1 MLSNTFILRYFYYF
15 NLHNIYQMAE
25 KEAKARI
32 KINKLLEEA
41 GWTFFDTEKGK
52 ATIKLESAI
61 KMDDL
66 GDDFERTKNGYIDFL
81 LVDENQNPILVLE
94 AKKESLNPLIGKEQA
109 RKYAI
114 SQKVKFIILSNGTL
128 HYLWNIET
136 GNPEKIQVFPT
147 LESIKQYY
155 QFNPD
160 SNKLVT
166 EVVNDDYVVLTQLP
180 NYQQIPEFQDEQK
193 KKDLIFN
200 LKLRFLRYYQVE
212 AIKAVQQWVS
222 EGKKRFLLEMATGTG
237 KTLTAAAL
245 IKLFYRTG
253 NARRILF
260 LVDRLELEE
269 QARKDFTNYLKNDLT
284 TVVYKEKKN
293 DWRKSE
299 IVVTTIQSLL
309 VNNKYK
315 TLFSPTDFDLIIS
328 DESHRL
334 LGGGNSRALFEYFLG
349 YKLGLTATPK
359 DYLKHLDTDNFEDPR
374 ELERRM
380 LLDTYSTFGCES
392 GVPTYRYT
400 LLDGAKDGYLR
411 QPIVVDARTDV
422 TTKLLSEQGY
432 GVMVTV
438 ASTEQEDILEEVNY
452 KQNHF
457 ERKFFS
463 EETNRV
469 FCKTFLENGLK
480 DPISGE
486 FGKSLVFAVS
496 QNHAAKLA
504 QILNEYAHQ
513 FYPGKYQSDFAVQVT
528 SNVQNSQQMTVDFSN
543 DKLLGF
549 SDFTNDDAILESYKT
564 SKARVCVTVGMMTTG
579 WDCPNILNLGLMRPI
594 FSPTEFIQIKGRG
607 TRIHKFELTFKNE
620 LGKQETV
627 FLDKQHFKL
636 FDFFATCEYFEE
648 KYQYDQ
654 VLKLPVKSDK
664 RNDIPILDDNTLKP
678 KRDGYE
684 TDEADRIVN
693 IKESVVDFSGMKVDR
708 MFFQQFEEKVKTD
721 VEIKQLME
729 AGDVE
734 IATSIAKEKYDNKP
748 DEFFDLEK
756 LRKSL
761 KIDRKI
767 SWREL
772 LELVYYGNVIKVKDD
787 LLDDEFQKFISTNDV
802 SHIEDIQA
810 LRYFFYAYITDPSV
824 KNIIDQKEYTEL
836 YHNPSFNV
844 EDFSRVDDN
853 MKNILPQYIKTYVS
867 TNKYL

>member
-1 MLSNTFILRYFYYF
+1 MTD
-15 NLHNIYQMAE
+15 

-41 GWTFFDTEKGK
+41 GWRFFDTDKGK
-52 ATIKLESAI
+52 ATIKLESSI

-66 GDDFERTKNGYIDFL
+66 GEDFEHSKNGFIDFL

-94 AKKESLNPLIGKEQA
+94 AKRESLNPLVGKEQA
-109 RKYAI
+109 RNYAK

-128 HYLWNIET
+128 HYLWNVES
-136 GNPEKIQVFPT
+136 GNPEQIQVFPT

-155 QFNPD
+155 DFNPEPQ
-160 SNKLVT
+160 KLID
-166 EVVNDDYVVLTQLP
+166 EIVNDDYVVLTQLP
-180 NYQQIPEFQDEQK
+180 NYKDIPEFKDETK
-193 KKDLIFN
+193 KNDLIFN

-212 AIKAVQQWVS
+212 AIKAVQQAVS

-237 KTLTAAAL
+237 KTLTSAAI

-284 TVVYKEKKN
+284 TLVYKENRN
-293 DWRKSE
+293 DWRKAE
-299 IVVTTIQSLL
+299 IVVTTIQSLM

-315 TLFSPTDFDLIIS
+315 KLFSPTDFDLIIS

-334 LGGGNSRALFEYFLG
+334 LGGGNNRALFEYFLG

-359 DYLKHLDTDNFEDPR
+359 DYLKNLDTENIEDPR

-380 LLDTYSTFGCES
+380 LLDTYTTFGCES
-392 GVPTYRYT
+392 GIPTYRYT
-400 LLDGAKDGYLR
+400 LVDGAKDGYLR

-432 GVMVTV
+432 SIMVTV
-438 ASTEQEDILEEVNY
+438 ATSEQEDVLEEVKY
-452 KQNHF
+452 KQRHF

-463 EETNRV
+463 DETNRV
-469 FCKTFLENGLK
+469 FCKTFIENGLK
-480 DPISGE
+480 DPITGE

-504 QILNEYAHQ
+504 QLLNEYAHQ
-513 FYPGKYQSDFAVQVT
+513 FFPNKYQSDFAVQVT
-528 SNVQNSQQMTVDFSN
+528 SNVQNAQQMTVDFSN

-549 SDFTNDDAILESYKT
+549 SNFAKSNEALESYKT

-607 TRIHKFELTFKNE
+607 TRTHKFEHKFKNE
-620 LGKQETV
+620 LGETETISI
-627 FLDKQHFKL
+627 DKTNFKL

-648 KYQYDQ
+648 KYEYDQ
-654 VLKLPVKSDK
+654 VLKLPANIDTGD
-664 RNDIPILDDNTLKP
+664 DIPISGDNTLKP
-678 KRDGYE
+678 KRSGYE
-684 TDEADRIVN
+684 FTDNDKISSFNEQQI
-693 IKESVVDFSGMKVDR
+693 DFQGMKVDR

-721 VEIKQLME
+721 DEIKQLM
-729 AGDVE
+729 ANGDVE
-734 IATSIAKEKYDNKP
+734 IATARAKEKYDNKP
-748 DEFFDLEK
+748 EEYFDLEK

-767 SWREL
+767 GWREL
-772 LELVYYGNVIKVKDD
+772 LELIYFGNQIKGKDD
-787 LLDDEFQKFISTNDV
+787 LLNDEFEKFISTNNV
-802 SHIEDIQA
+802 SDIADLQA

-824 KNIIDQKEYTEL
+824 REIIDQQDFTEL
-836 YHNPSFNV
+836 YHNPTFNV
-844 EDFSRVDDN
+844 DDFSRVDDR
-853 MKNILPQYIKTYVS
+853 MKSVLPYYIKTYVPLQ
-867 TNKYL
+867 KFV

>member
-1 MLSNTFILRYFYYF
+1 MS
-15 NLHNIYQMAE
+15 

-32 KINKLLEEA
+32 KINKLLEES
-41 GWTFFDTEKGK
+41 GWSFFDTDKSK
-52 ATIKLESAI
+52 ATIKLESSI

-66 GDDFERTKNGYIDFL
+66 GEDFEHSKNGFIDFL

-94 AKKESLNPLIGKEQA
+94 AKKESLHPLVGKEQA
-109 RKYAI
+109 RNYAT

-136 GNPEKIQVFPT
+136 GNPEQIQVFPT

-155 QFNPD
+155 QFNPEP
-160 SNKLVT
+160 SKLVS
-166 EVVNDDYVVLTQLP
+166 EEINNDYVVLTQLP
-180 NYQQIPEFQDEQK
+180 NYKQLPGFQDEPATELGKRQ

-200 LKLRFLRYYQVE
+200 FKLRFLRYYQVE
-212 AIKAVQQWVS
+212 AIKAVQKSVS

-260 LVDRLELEE
+260 LVDRLELED
-269 QARKDFTNYLKNDLT
+269 QAKKDFTNYLKNDIT

-293 DWRKSE
+293 DWRKAD
-299 IVVTTIQSLL
+299 IVVTTIQSLM

-315 TLFSPTDFDLIIS
+315 ALFSPTDFDLIIS

-359 DYLKHLDTDNFEDPR
+359 DYLKHLDSSLSFGEGQGEADPR

-380 LLDTYSTFGCES
+380 LLDTYKTFGCES
-392 GVPTYRYT
+392 GIPTYRYT
-400 LLDGAKDGYLR
+400 LQDGAKDDFLR

-432 GVMVTV
+432 GIMVTV

-463 EETNRV
+463 DETNRV
-469 FCKTFLENGLK
+469 FCKTFIENGLK
-480 DPISGE
+480 DPINGE

-504 QILNEYAHQ
+504 QLLNEYAHQ
-513 FYPGKYQSDFAVQVT
+513 FFPGKYQSDFAVQVT
-528 SNVQNSQQMTVDFSN
+528 SNVQKSQRMTVDFGN

-549 SDFTNDDAILESYKT
+549 SNFAKDKEIVEAYKT

-607 TRIHKFELTFKNE
+607 TRIHQFEHKFKND
-620 LGKQETV
+620 LGEEETISI
-627 FLDKQHFKL
+627 DKTAFKL

-648 KYQYDQ
+648 KYEYDQ
-654 VLKLPVKSDK
+654 VLKLPVNFNKEEDM
-664 RNDIPILDDNTLKP
+664 PVVDNNTIKP
-678 KRDGYE
+678 KRNGYQYE
-684 TDEADRIVN
+684 DNDFITFVN
-693 IKESVVDFSGMKVDR
+693 EQKVDFSGMKVDR
-708 MFFQQFEEKVKTD
+708 MFFQTFDETVKQD
-721 VEIKQLME
+721 VEIVQLIDDGNFESAE
-729 AGDVE
+729 A
-734 IATSIAKEKYDNKP
+734 ILKEKYENKP
-748 DEFFDLEK
+748 SEFYTLEK

-772 LELVYYGNVIKVKDD
+772 LELMFYGNQIKGKDD
-787 LLDDEFQKFISTNDV
+787 LLSDEFEKFISTNNV
-802 SHIEDIQA
+802 SNINDLQG

-824 KNIIDQKEYTEL
+824 REIIDQQDFTEL

-844 EDFSRVDDN
+844 EDFNRVDDE
-853 MKNILPQYIKTYVS
+853 MKTILPYYIKTYVPMQ
-867 TNKYL
+867 KFV

>member
-1 MLSNTFILRYFYYF
+1 
-15 NLHNIYQMAE
+15 MAE

-41 GWTFFDTEKGK
+41 GWRFFDTDKGK
-52 ATIKLESAI
+52 ATIKLESSI

-66 GDDFERTKNGYIDFL
+66 GEDFEHSKNGYIDFL
-81 LVDENQNPILVLE
+81 LVDENQNPVLVLE
-94 AKKESLNPLIGKEQA
+94 AKKESLNPLVGKEQA
-109 RKYAI
+109 RNYAK
-114 SQKVKFIILSNGTL
+114 SQKVKFVILSNGTL

-136 GNPEKIQVFPT
+136 GNPEQIQVFPT

-155 QFNPD
+155 EFNPD
-160 SNKLVT
+160 PNKLVCE
-166 EVVNDDYVVLTQLP
+166 EVNADYVVLTQLP
-180 NYQQIPEFQDEQK
+180 NYKQIPEFQDEQK

-212 AIKAVQQWVS
+212 AVQAVQKAVS

-237 KTLTAAAL
+237 KTLTSAAI

-253 NARRILF
+253 NARRVLF

-284 TVVYKEKKN
+284 TVVYKEKRN
-293 DWRKSE
+293 DWRKAE
-299 IVVTTIQSLL
+299 IVVTTIQSLM

-315 TLFSPTDFDLIIS
+315 KLFSPTDFDLVIS

-359 DYLKHLDTDNFEDPR
+359 DYLKHLDTENIEDPR

-380 LLDTYSTFGCES
+380 LLDTYTTFGCES
-392 GVPTYRYT
+392 GIPTYRYT
-400 LLDGAKDGYLR
+400 LVDGAKDGYLR

-438 ASTEQEDILEEVNY
+438 ATSEQEDILEEVKY

-463 EETNRV
+463 DETNRV
-469 FCKTFLENGLK
+469 FCKTFIENGLK
-480 DPISGE
+480 DPITGE

-504 QILNEYAHQ
+504 QLLNEYAHQ
-513 FYPGKYQSDFAVQVT
+513 YFPGKYQSDFAVQVT
-528 SNVQNSQQMTVDFSN
+528 SNVQNSQQMTVDYSN

-549 SDFTNDDAILESYKT
+549 SNFAKGNEILESYKT

-579 WDCPNILNLGLMRPI
+579 WDCPNILNLALMRPI

-607 TRIHKFELTFKNE
+607 TRVHTFEHKFKNE
-620 LGKQETV
+620 LGEEETISI
-627 FLDKQHFKL
+627 DKTTFKL

-654 VLKLPVKSDK
+654 VLKLPKNFEQGD
-664 RNDIPILDDNTLKP
+664 DIPTVDDNTLKP

-684 TDEADRIVN
+684 Y
-693 IKESVVDFSGMKVDR
+693 KENDKIATWNEQQVDFTGMKVDR

-721 VEIKQLME
+721 EEIKQLME

-734 IATSIAKEKYDNKP
+734 IATARAKEKYDNKP
-748 DEFFDLEK
+748 EEYFDLEK
-756 LRKSL
+756 LRRSL

-767 SWREL
+767 GWREL
-772 LELVYYGNVIKVKDD
+772 LELIYFGNQIKGKDD
-787 LLDDEFQKFISTNDV
+787 LLSDEFEKFLSTNNV
-802 SHIEDIQA
+802 SDINDLQG
-810 LRYFFYAYITDPSV
+810 LRYFFYAYITDPTV
-824 KNIIDQKEYTEL
+824 REIIDQQEFTEL
-836 YHNPSFNV
+836 YHNPTFNV
-844 EDFSRVDDN
+844 DDFNRVPDE
-853 MKNILPQYIKTYVS
+853 MKSKLPYYVKTYVPL
-867 TNKYL
+867 NKFLSA

>member
-1 MLSNTFILRYFYYF
+1 
-15 NLHNIYQMAE
+15 MAE

-41 GWTFFDTEKGK
+41 GWRFFDTDKGK
-52 ATIKLESAI
+52 ATVKLESSI

-66 GDDFERTKNGYIDFL
+66 GEDFEHSKNGFIDFL
-81 LVDENQNPILVLE
+81 LVDENQNPVLVLE
-94 AKKESLNPLIGKEQA
+94 AKKESLNPLVGKEQA
-109 RKYAI
+109 RNYAK
-114 SQKVKFIILSNGTL
+114 SQKVKFVILSNGTL

-136 GNPEKIQVFPT
+136 GNPEQIQVFPT

-155 QFNPD
+155 EFNPD
-160 SNKLVT
+160 PNKLVSE
-166 EVVNDDYVVLTQLP
+166 EVNADYVVLTQLP
-180 NYQQIPEFQDEQK
+180 NYKQIPELQDEQK

-212 AIKAVQQWVS
+212 AVQAVQKAVS

-237 KTLTAAAL
+237 KTLTSAAI

-284 TVVYKEKKN
+284 TVVYKEKRN
-293 DWRKSE
+293 DWRKAE
-299 IVVTTIQSLL
+299 IVVTTIQSLM

-315 TLFSPTDFDLIIS
+315 KLFSPTDFDLIIS

-359 DYLKHLDTDNFEDPR
+359 DYLKHLDTENIEDPR

-380 LLDTYSTFGCES
+380 LLDTYTTFGCES
-392 GVPTYRYT
+392 GIPTYRYT
-400 LLDGAKDGYLR
+400 LVDGAKDGYLR

-438 ASTEQEDILEEVNY
+438 ATSEQEDVLEEVKY

-463 EETNRV
+463 DETNRV
-469 FCKTFLENGLK
+469 FCKTFIENGLK
-480 DPISGE
+480 DPITGE

-504 QILNEYAHQ
+504 QLLNEYAHQ
-513 FYPGKYQSDFAVQVT
+513 YFPGKYQSDFAVQVT
-528 SNVQNSQQMTVDFSN
+528 SNVQNSQQMTVDYSN

-549 SDFTNDDAILESYKT
+549 SNFAKGNEILESYKT

-579 WDCPNILNLGLMRPI
+579 WDCPNILNLALMRPI

-607 TRIHKFELTFKNE
+607 TRVHTFEHKFKNE
-620 LGKQETV
+620 LGEEETISI
-627 FLDKQHFKL
+627 DKTTFKL

-654 VLKLPVKSDK
+654 VLKLPKNFEKGD
-664 RNDIPILDDNTLKP
+664 DIPTVDDNTLKP

-684 TDEADRIVN
+684 Y
-693 IKESVVDFSGMKVDR
+693 KENDKIATWNEQQVDFKGMKVDR

-721 VEIKQLME
+721 EEIKQLME

-734 IATSIAKEKYDNKP
+734 IATARAKEKYDNKP
-748 DEFFDLEK
+748 EEYFDLEK
-756 LRKSL
+756 LRRSL

-767 SWREL
+767 GWREL
-772 LELVYYGNVIKVKDD
+772 LELIYFGNQIKGKDD
-787 LLDDEFQKFISTNDV
+787 LLSDEFEKFLSTNNV
-802 SHIEDIQA
+802 ADINDLQG

-824 KNIIDQKEYTEL
+824 REIIDQQEFTEL
-836 YHNPSFNV
+836 YHNPTFNV
-844 EDFSRVDDN
+844 DDFNRVPDEMKSR
-853 MKNILPQYIKTYVS
+853 LPYYVKTYVPLYKFL
-867 TNKYL
+867 TN

>member
-1 MLSNTFILRYFYYF
+1 
-15 NLHNIYQMAE
+15 MAE

-41 GWTFFDTEKGK
+41 GWRFFDTEKGK
-52 ATIKLESAI
+52 ATIKLESSI

-66 GDDFERTKNGYIDFL
+66 GEDFEHSKNGFIDFL
-81 LVDENQNPILVLE
+81 LVDENQNPVLVLE
-94 AKKESLNPLIGKEQA
+94 AKKENLNPLVGKEQA
-109 RKYAI
+109 RNYAK

-128 HYLWNIET
+128 HYLWNIEI
-136 GNPEKIQVFPT
+136 GNPEQIQVFPT

-155 QFNPD
+155 DFNPD
-160 SNKLVT
+160 PNKLVSE
-166 EVVNDDYVVLTQLP
+166 EVNADYVVLTQLP
-180 NYQQIPEFQDEQK
+180 NYKQIPEFQDEQK

-212 AIKAVQQWVS
+212 AVEAVQKAVS

-237 KTLTAAAL
+237 KTLTSAAI

-253 NARRILF
+253 NARRVLF

-284 TVVYKEKKN
+284 TVVYKEKRN
-293 DWRKSE
+293 DWRKAE
-299 IVVTTIQSLL
+299 IVVTTIQSIM

-315 TLFSPTDFDLIIS
+315 KLFSPTDFDLIIS

-359 DYLKHLDTDNFEDPR
+359 DYLKHLDTENIEDPR

-380 LLDTYSTFGCES
+380 LLDTYTTFGCEI
-392 GVPTYRYT
+392 GTPTYRYT
-400 LLDGAKDGYLR
+400 LVDGAKDGYLR

-438 ASTEQEDILEEVNY
+438 ATSEQEDVLEELKY

-463 EETNRV
+463 DETNRV
-469 FCKTFLENGLK
+469 FCKTFIENGLK
-480 DPISGE
+480 DPITGE

-496 QNHAAKLA
+496 QNHASKLA
-504 QILNEYAHQ
+504 QLLNEYAHQ
-513 FYPGKYQSDFAVQVT
+513 YFPGKYQSDFAVQVT
-528 SNVQNSQQMTVDFSN
+528 SNVQNSQQMTVEYSN

-549 SDFTNDDAILESYKT
+549 SNFAKSNEMLESYKS

-579 WDCPNILNLGLMRPI
+579 WDCPNILNLALMRPI

-607 TRIHKFELTFKNE
+607 TRVHTFEHKFKNE
-620 LGKQETV
+620 LGEDETISI
-627 FLDKQHFKL
+627 DKTTFKL

-654 VLKLPVKSDK
+654 VLKLPKHFEKGD
-664 RNDIPILDDNTLKP
+664 DIPTVDNNTLKP

-684 TDEADRIVN
+684 YNEDDRILSWN
-693 IKESVVDFSGMKVDR
+693 EQQVDITGMKVDR
-708 MFFQQFEEKVKTD
+708 MFFQKFEDKVKTD
-721 VEIKQLME
+721 EEIKQLME

-734 IATSIAKEKYDNKP
+734 IATARAKEKYDNKP
-748 DEFFDLEK
+748 EEYFDLEK
-756 LRKSL
+756 LRRSL
-761 KIDRKI
+761 KIDRI
-767 SWREL
+767 IGWREL
-772 LELVYYGNVIKVKDD
+772 LELIYFGNEIKGKDD
-787 LLDDEFQKFISTNDV
+787 LLSDEFEKFLSTNNVAEINDL
-802 SHIEDIQA
+802 QG
-810 LRYFFYAYITDPSV
+810 LRYFFYAYITDPRV
-824 KNIIDQKEYTEL
+824 REIIDQQDFTEL
-836 YHNPSFNV
+836 YHNPTFNV
-844 EDFSRVDDN
+844 DDFNRVPDE
-853 MKNILPQYIKTYVS
+853 MRRQLPYYVKTYVQS
-867 TNKYL
+867 NKFLSA

>member
-1 MLSNTFILRYFYYF
+1 
-15 NLHNIYQMAE
+15 MAE

-32 KINKLLEEA
+32 KINKLLEDA
-41 GWTFFDTEKGK
+41 GWRFFDDKNGK

-61 KMDDL
+61 TMDDL
-66 GDDFERTKNGYIDFL
+66 GDDFEKVKNGFIDFL
-81 LVDENQNPILVLE
+81 LTDENQNPILVLE
-94 AKKESLNPLIGKEQA
+94 AKKESLNPLVGKEQA
-109 RKYAI
+109 RNYAK

-128 HYLWNIET
+128 HYLWNVES
-136 GNPEKIQVFPT
+136 GNPEQIQVFPT

-155 QFNPD
+155 DFNPEPQ
-160 SNKLVT
+160 KLID

-180 NYQQIPEFQDEQK
+180 NYKDNPDFKNENK
-193 KKDLIFN
+193 KQDLIFN
-200 LKLRFLRYYQVE
+200 YKLRFLRYYQVE
-212 AIKAVQQWVS
+212 AIKAVQKAVS

-237 KTLTAAAL
+237 KTLTAAAI
-245 IKLFYRTG
+245 IKLFYRTK

-293 DWRKSE
+293 DWRKAE
-299 IVVTTIQSLL
+299 IVVTTIQSLM

-359 DYLKHLDTDNFEDPR
+359 DYLKNLDTDNIDDPR

-380 LLDTYSTFGCES
+380 LLDTYTTFGCES
-392 GVPTYRYT
+392 GTPTYRYT
-400 LLDGAKDGYLR
+400 LVDGAKDGYLR

-438 ASTEQEDILEEVNY
+438 ASTEQEDVLEEVKY

-469 FCKTFLENGLK
+469 LCKTFIENGLK
-480 DPISGE
+480 DPITGE
-486 FGKSLVFAVS
+486 FGKGLVFAVS

-504 QILNEYAHQ
+504 QLLNELAHHY
-513 FYPGKYQSDFAVQVT
+513 FPNKYQSNFAVQVT
-528 SNVQNSQQMTVDFSN
+528 SNVQNAQQMTVDFSN

-549 SDFTNDDAILESYKT
+549 SNFAKGNEQLESYKT

-607 TRIHKFELTFKNE
+607 TRTHKFEHKFKNE
-620 LGKQETV
+620 LGEQETISI
-627 FLDKQHFKL
+627 DKANFKL

-648 KYQYDQ
+648 KYEYDQ
-654 VLKLPVKSDK
+654 VLKLPANIDTG
-664 RNDIPILDDNTLKP
+664 DDLPIADDNAIKP
-678 KRDGYE
+678 KRTGYE
-684 TDEADRIVN
+684 YTDNDKIASWNEQQV
-693 IKESVVDFSGMKVDR
+693 EYTGMKVDR

-721 VEIKQLME
+721 EEIKQLM
-729 AGDVE
+729 ANGDVE
-734 IATSIAKEKYDNKP
+734 IATARAKEKYDNKP
-748 DEFFDLEK
+748 EEYFDLEK

-767 SWREL
+767 GWREL
-772 LELVYYGNVIKVKDD
+772 LELIYFGNQIKGKDD
-787 LLDDEFQKFISTNDV
+787 LLNDEFEKFLSTNNV
-802 SHIEDIQA
+802 SEIADLQA
-810 LRYFFYAYITDPSV
+810 LRYFFMAYITDPSV
-824 KNIIDQKEYTEL
+824 RAIIDQQDFTEL
-836 YHNPSFNV
+836 YHNPTFNV
-844 EDFSRVDDN
+844 DDFNRVPDE
-853 MKNILPQYIKTYVS
+853 MKSKLPYYVKTYVPL
-867 TNKYL
+867 NNFAV

>member
-1 MLSNTFILRYFYYF
+1 
-15 NLHNIYQMAE
+15 MAE

-32 KINKLLEEA
+32 KINKLLEES
-41 GWTFFDTEKGK
+41 GWSFFESDKGK
-52 ATIKLESAI
+52 ATIKLESSI

-66 GDDFERTKNGYIDFL
+66 GEDFENAKSGFIDFL

-94 AKKESLNPLIGKEQA
+94 AKKESLNPLVGKEQA
-109 RKYAI
+109 RNYAK

-136 GNPEKIQVFPT
+136 GNPEQIQVFPT

-160 SNKLVT
+160 PSKLVS
-166 EVVNDDYVVLTQLP
+166 EQVNDDYVVLTQLP
-180 NYQQIPEFQDEQK
+180 NYKHIPEFQHEQK
-193 KKDLIFN
+193 KKYLIFN

-269 QARKDFTNYLKNDLT
+269 QARKDFTNYLKNDIT

-293 DWRKSE
+293 DWRKAD
-299 IVVTTIQSLL
+299 IVVTTIQSLM

-359 DYLKHLDTDNFEDPR
+359 DYLKHLDTDNIDDPR
-374 ELERRM
+374 EIGKKNVVRYLCTPSVVRVA
-380 LLDTYSTFGCES
+380 F
-392 GVPTYRYT
+392 PTYRYT
-400 LLDGAKDGYLR
+400 LVDGAKDGFLR

-432 GVMVTV
+432 GIMVTV
-438 ASTEQEDILEEVNY
+438 ASSEQEDILEEVNY

-469 FCKTFLENGLK
+469 FCKTFIENGLK
-480 DPISGE
+480 DPINGE

-504 QILNEYAHQ
+504 QLLNEYAHQ
-513 FYPGKYQSDFAVQVT
+513 IFPGKYQSDFAVQVT

-549 SDFTNDDAILESYKT
+549 SHFAKDNEILESYKT

-607 TRIHKFELTFKNE
+607 TRIHKFEHKFKND
-620 LGKQETV
+620 LGEEENISI
-627 FLDKQHFKL
+627 DK
-636 FDFFATCEYFEE
+636 
-648 KYQYDQ
+648 
-654 VLKLPVKSDK
+654 
-664 RNDIPILDDNTLKP
+664 
-678 KRDGYE
+678 
-684 TDEADRIVN
+684 
-693 IKESVVDFSGMKVDR
+693 
-708 MFFQQFEEKVKTD
+708 
-721 VEIKQLME
+721 
-729 AGDVE
+729 AG
-734 IATSIAKEKYDNKP
+734 
-748 DEFFDLEK
+748 L
-756 LRKSL
+756 
-761 KIDRKI
+761 
-767 SWREL
+767 
-772 LELVYYGNVIKVKDD
+772 
-787 LLDDEFQKFISTNDV
+787 
-802 SHIEDIQA
+802 
-810 LRYFFYAYITDPSV
+810 
-824 KNIIDQKEYTEL
+824 
-836 YHNPSFNV
+836 
-844 EDFSRVDDN
+844 
-853 MKNILPQYIKTYVS
+853 
-867 TNKYL
+867 

>member
-1 MLSNTFILRYFYYF
+1 MGS
-15 NLHNIYQMAE
+15 

-41 GWTFFDTEKGK
+41 GWRFFDTDQGK
-52 ATIKLESAI
+52 ATIQLESSI

-66 GDDFERTKNGYIDFL
+66 GEDFEHSKNGFIDFL

-94 AKKESLNPLIGKEQA
+94 AKKESLHPLVGKEQA
-109 RKYAI
+109 RNYAK
-114 SQKVKFIILSNGTL
+114 SQKVKFIILSNGTV

-136 GNPEKIQVFPT
+136 GNPEQIQVFPT

-155 QFNPD
+155 AFNPEP
-160 SNKLVT
+160 NKLLS
-166 EVVNDDYVVLTQLP
+166 EEINDDYVVLTQLP
-180 NYQQIPEFQDEQK
+180 NYKEIPEYKDEKK

-200 LKLRFLRYYQVE
+200 LKLRFLRYYQVA
-212 AIKAVQQWVS
+212 AIKAVQQSVA

-245 IKLFYRTG
+245 IKLFYKTG
-253 NARRILF
+253 NARRVLF

-269 QARKDFTNYLKNDLT
+269 QARKDFTNYLKNDIT

-293 DWRKSE
+293 DWRKAE

-315 TLFSPTDFDLIIS
+315 KLFSPTDFDLIIS

-359 DYLKHLDTDNFEDPR
+359 DYLKHLDTDNIEDPR

-380 LLDTYSTFGCES
+380 LLDTYTTFGCES
-392 GVPTYRYT
+392 GQPTYRYS
-400 LLDGAKDGYLR
+400 LADGAKDGYLV

-422 TTKLLSEQGY
+422 TTKLLSDEGY
-432 GVMVTV
+432 GIMVTV
-438 ASTEQEDILEEVNY
+438 ASTEQEDILEEVKY

-463 EETNRV
+463 DETNRV
-469 FCKTFLENGLK
+469 LCKTFIDNGLK
-480 DPISGE
+480 DPITGE

-504 QILNEYAHQ
+504 QLLNEYAHTV
-513 FYPGKYQSDFAVQVT
+513 YPGKYQSDFAVQVT
-528 SNVQNSQQMTVDFSN
+528 SNVMNSQHMTVDFSN

-549 SDFTNDDAILESYKT
+549 SNFAKDNDVLESYKT

-607 TRIHKFELTFKNE
+607 TRIHKFEYKFKND
-620 LGKQETV
+620 LGEEETISV
-627 FLDKQHFKL
+627 DKRGFKL

-654 VLKLPVKSDK
+654 VLKLPLNFDK
-664 RNDIPILDDNTLKP
+664 GDEMPSVDDNTLKP
-678 KRDGYE
+678 KRTGFEYSDDDKILTFNE
-684 TDEADRIVN
+684 
-693 IKESVVDFSGMKVDR
+693 KQVDSYGMKVDR
-708 MFFQQFEEKVKTD
+708 MFFQQFEEKAKTD
-721 VEIKQLME
+721 DEIKLLME

-734 IATSIAKEKYDNKP
+734 VAAARAKEKYDKKP
-748 DEFFDLEK
+748 EEYFDLDK

-761 KIDRKI
+761 KIDRPI

-772 LELVYYGNVIKVKDD
+772 LELVYFNNQIKGKDD
-787 LLDDEFQKFISTNDV
+787 LLSDEFDKFISTNNITNVKDL
-802 SHIEDIQA
+802 QA
-810 LRYFFYAYITDPSV
+810 LRYFFYAYVTDSTV
-824 KNIIDQKEYTEL
+824 REIIDQQDFTEL
-836 YHNPSFNV
+836 YHNPTFNV
-844 EDFSRVDDN
+844 EDFNRVDDE
-853 MKNILPQYIKTYVS
+853 MKSKLPYYIKTYVPL
-867 TNKYL
+867 NKFLSA

>member
-1 MLSNTFILRYFYYF
+1 
-15 NLHNIYQMAE
+15 MAD

-32 KINKLLEEA
+32 KINNLLEES
-41 GWTFFDTEKGK
+41 GWSFFDNDKGK
-52 ATIKLESAI
+52 ATIKLESSI
-61 KMDDL
+61 KMEDL
-66 GDDFERTKNGYIDFL
+66 GEDFENAKSGFIDFL
-81 LVDENQNPILVLE
+81 LVDENQNPIVVLE
-94 AKKESLNPLIGKEQA
+94 AKKESLNPLVGKEQA
-109 RKYAI
+109 RNYAK
-114 SQKVKFIILSNGTL
+114 SQKVKFIILSNGSI

-136 GNPEKIQVFPT
+136 GNPEQIQAFPT

-160 SNKLVT
+160 PSKLVS
-166 EVVNDDYVVLTQLP
+166 EQVNDDYVVLTQLP
-180 NYQQIPEFQDEQK
+180 NYKQIPEFQDEQK
-193 KKDLIFN
+193 KKDLIKN
-200 LKLRFLRYYQVE
+200 LNLRFLRYYQVE
-212 AIKAVQQWVS
+212 AIKAVQQSVS

-269 QARKDFTNYLKNDLT
+269 QARKDFTNYLKNDIT

-293 DWRKSE
+293 DWRKAE
-299 IVVTTIQSLL
+299 IVVTTIQSLM

-359 DYLKHLDTDNFEDPR
+359 DYLKSLDTNNIDDPR

-380 LLDTYSTFGCES
+380 LLDTYTTFGCES
-392 GVPTYRYT
+392 GIPTYRYT
-400 LLDGAKDGYLR
+400 LADGAKDGYLR

-432 GVMVTV
+432 GIMVTV
-438 ASTEQEDILEEVNY
+438 ASSEQEDILEEVNY

-469 FCKTFLENGLK
+469 FCKTFIENGLK
-480 DPISGE
+480 DPITGE

-504 QILNEYAHQ
+504 QLLNEYAHQ
-513 FYPGKYQSDFAVQVT
+513 IFPGKYQSDFAVQVT
-528 SNVQNSQQMTVDFSN
+528 SNVKNAQQMTIDFGEKDS
-543 DKLLGF
+543 LLGRSQF
-549 SDFTNDDAILESYKT
+549 AKDNDPLTSLKASILESYKT

-607 TRIHKFELTFKNE
+607 TRIHKFEHKFKND
-620 LGKQETV
+620 LGEEEIISI
-627 FLDKQHFKL
+627 DKAVFKL

-654 VLKLPVKSDK
+654 VLKLPVNFDK
-664 RNDIPILDDNTLKP
+664 GNDIPPMDDNTIKP
-678 KRDGYE
+678 KREGYE
-684 TDEADRIVN
+684 YKEDDRIN
-693 IKESVVDFSGMKVDR
+693 SWNEQQVDLTGMKVDR
-708 MFFQQFEEKVKTD
+708 MFFQAFEDKVKTD
-721 VEIKQLME
+721 DEIKQLME

-734 IATSIAKEKYDNKP
+734 VATARAKEKYDNKP
-748 DEFFDLEK
+748 EEYFDLEK

-767 SWREL
+767 GWREL
-772 LELVYYGNVIKVKDD
+772 LEFIYFGNYIKSKDD
-787 LLDDEFQKFISTNDV
+787 LLNDEFEKFISTNHV
-802 SHIEDIQA
+802 SNIDDLQS
-810 LRYFFYAYITDPSV
+810 LRYFFYAYITDPNV
-824 KNIIDQKEYTEL
+824 RCIIDQQDFTEL
-836 YHNPSFNV
+836 YHNPTFNV
-844 EDFSRVDDN
+844 EDFNRVDDE
-853 MKNILPQYIKTYVS
+853 MKSKLPFYVKTYVPMQ
-867 TNKYL
+867 KFI

>member
-1 MLSNTFILRYFYYF
+1 MS
-15 NLHNIYQMAE
+15 E

-32 KINKLLEEA
+32 KINKLLEES
-41 GWTFFDTEKGK
+41 GWSFFDTDKGK
-52 ATIKLESAI
+52 ATIKLESSI

-66 GDDFERTKNGYIDFL
+66 GEDFENAKSGFIDFL

-94 AKKESLNPLIGKEQA
+94 AKKERLNPLVGKEQA
-109 RKYAI
+109 RSYAK
-114 SQKVKFIILSNGTL
+114 SQKVKFIILSNGSL

-136 GNPEKIQVFPT
+136 GNPEQIQVFPT

-155 QFNPD
+155 QFNPEP
-160 SNKLVT
+160 SKLVS
-166 EVVNDDYVVLTQLP
+166 EVINDDYVVLTQLP
-180 NYQQIPEFQDEQK
+180 NYKQIPEFQDEQK
-193 KKDLIFN
+193 KKELIFN

-212 AIKAVQQWVS
+212 AIKAVQQSVS

-269 QARKDFTNYLKNDLT
+269 QARKDFTNYLKNDIT

-293 DWRKSE
+293 DWRKAD
-299 IVVTTIQSLL
+299 IVVTTIQSLM

-359 DYLKHLDTDNFEDPR
+359 DYLKHLDTENIDDPR

-380 LLDTYSTFGCES
+380 LLDTYTTFGCES
-392 GVPTYRYT
+392 GIPTYRYT
-400 LLDGAKDGYLR
+400 LVDGAKDGYLR

-432 GVMVTV
+432 GIMVTV
-438 ASTEQEDILEEVNY
+438 ASSEQEDIIEEVNY

-469 FCKTFLENGLK
+469 FCKTFIENGLK
-480 DPISGE
+480 DPINGE

-504 QILNEYAHQ
+504 QLLNEYAHQ
-513 FYPGKYQSDFAVQVT
+513 IFPGKYQSDFAVQVT

-549 SDFTNDDAILESYKT
+549 SHFAKDNEVLESYKT

-579 WDCPNILNLGLMRPI
+579 WDCPNVLNLGLMRPI

-607 TRIHKFELTFKNE
+607 TRIHKFEHKFKND
-620 LGKQETV
+620 LGEEETISI
-627 FLDKQHFKL
+627 DKVAFKL
-636 FDFFATCEYFEE
+636 FDFFATCEYFED

-654 VLKLPVKSDK
+654 VLKLPVNLNKGDDK
-664 RNDIPILDDNTLKP
+664 PNRGDIIIKP

-684 TDEADRIVN
+684 YNEEDRIHSLQ
-693 IKESVVDFSGMKVDR
+693 EQQVDFAGMKVDR

-721 VEIKQLME
+721 DEIKQLME

-734 IATSIAKEKYDNKP
+734 VATARAKEKYDNKP
-748 DEFFDLEK
+748 EEYFDLEK

-767 SWREL
+767 GWREL
-772 LELVYYGNVIKVKDD
+772 LELIYFGSQIKGKDD
-787 LLDDEFQKFISTNDV
+787 LLSDEFEKFISTNNV
-802 SHIEDIQA
+802 SNINDLQG

-824 KNIIDQKEYTEL
+824 RHIIDQQDFTEL

-844 EDFSRVDDN
+844 EDFNRVDDE
-853 MKNILPQYIKTYVS
+853 MKSKLPYYIKTYVPL
-867 TNKYL
+867 NKFLSA

>member
-1 MLSNTFILRYFYYF
+1 MS
-15 NLHNIYQMAE
+15 Q
-25 KEAKARI
+25 KEAQARI
-32 KINKLLEEA
+32 KINKLLEDA
-41 GWTFFDTEKGK
+41 GWRFFDNEKGK
-52 ATIKLESAI
+52 ATIKLESSI
-61 KMDDL
+61 TMEEL
-66 GDDFERTKNGYIDFL
+66 GEDFQHSKSGFIDFL

-94 AKKESLNPLIGKEQA
+94 AKKESLNPLVGKEQA
-109 RKYAI
+109 RNYAT

-136 GNPEKIQVFPT
+136 GNPEPIHAFPS
-147 LESIKQYY
+147 LESIKHYY
-155 QFNPD
+155 QFNPEP
-160 SNKLVT
+160 SKLVA
-166 EVVNDDYVVLTQLP
+166 EEVNDDYVVLTQLP
-180 NYQQIPEFQDEQK
+180 NYKHIPEFNDEGK
-193 KKDLIFN
+193 KKELVFN

-212 AIKAVQQWVS
+212 AIKAVQKAVG
-222 EGKKRFLLEMATGTG
+222 ENKKRFLLEMATGTG
-237 KTLTAAAL
+237 KTLTAAAI
-245 IKLFYRTG
+245 IKLFYKTG

-293 DWRKSE
+293 DWRKAE
-299 IVVTTIQSLL
+299 IVVTTIQSLM

-359 DYLKHLDTDNFEDPR
+359 DYLKHLNTDDIEDPR

-380 LLDTYSTFGCES
+380 LLDTYTTFGCES
-392 GVPTYRYT
+392 GQPTYRYS
-400 LLDGAKDGYLR
+400 LADGAKDGYLV
-411 QPIVVDARTDV
+411 QPTVIDARTDV

-432 GVMVTV
+432 GIMVTV
-438 ASTEQEDILEEVNY
+438 ASTEHEDILEEVNY
-452 KQNHF
+452 KQQHF

-463 EETNRV
+463 EETNRI

-486 FGKSLVFAVS
+486 YGKGLVFAVS
-496 QNHAAKLA
+496 QNHAAKLT
-504 QILNEYAHQ
+504 QLLNELAHQ
-513 FYPGKYQSDFAVQVT
+513 LFPNKYNSDFAIQVT
-528 SNVQNSQQMTVDFSN
+528 SNVSHSQQMTVDFSN
-543 DKLLGF
+543 DKLNGN
-549 SDFTNDDAILESYKT
+549 SKWLEDYKT

-607 TRIHKFELTFKNE
+607 TRIHKFEYKHTNELNEVETISVDKKTFKI
-620 LGKQETV
+620 
-627 FLDKQHFKL
+627 

-654 VLKLPVKSDK
+654 VLKLPINIDK
-664 RNDIPILDDNTLKP
+664 GDEVHLFDDTLKP
-678 KRDGYE
+678 KRSGYE
-684 TDEADRIVN
+684 YPEKDFITSVREQ
-693 IKESVVDFSGMKVDR
+693 VVDFQGMKVDK

-721 VEIKQLME
+721 ETIKQLME

-734 IATSIAKEKYDNKP
+734 IATAIAKEKYDNKP
-748 DEFFDLEK
+748 DEYFDLEK

-772 LELVYYGNVIKVKDD
+772 LELVYYGNQIKGKDD
-787 LLDDEFQKFISTNDV
+787 LLGDEFEKFISTVKMDDV
-802 SHIEDIQA
+802 KDIQA
-810 LRYFFYAYITDPSV
+810 LRYFFYAYITDPTV
-824 KNIIDQKEYTEL
+824 RAIIDQQDFTEL
-836 YHNPSFNV
+836 YHNPTFNV
-844 EDFSRVDDN
+844 EDFNRVDDD
-853 MKNILPQYIKTYVS
+853 MKNQLPYYIKTYVPL
-867 TNKYL
+867 NKFIS

>member
-1 MLSNTFILRYFYYF
+1 
-15 NLHNIYQMAE
+15 MAE

-41 GWTFFDTEKGK
+41 GWRFFDTDKGK
-52 ATIKLESAI
+52 ATIKLESSI

-66 GDDFERTKNGYIDFL
+66 GEDFENSKNGFIDFL
-81 LVDENQNPILVLE
+81 LVDENQNPVLVLE
-94 AKKESLNPLIGKEQA
+94 AKKESLNPLVGKEQA
-109 RKYAI
+109 RNYAK
-114 SQKVKFIILSNGTL
+114 SQKVKFVILSNGTL

-136 GNPEKIQVFPT
+136 GNPEQIQVFPT

-155 QFNPD
+155 EFNPD
-160 SNKLVT
+160 PNKLVSE
-166 EVVNDDYVVLTQLP
+166 EVNADYVVLTQLP
-180 NYQQIPEFQDEQK
+180 NYKQIPEFQDEQK

-212 AIKAVQQWVS
+212 AIKAVQNVVS

-237 KTLTAAAL
+237 KTLTSAAI

-253 NARRILF
+253 NARRVLF

-284 TVVYKEKKN
+284 TVVYKEKRN
-293 DWRKSE
+293 DWRKAE
-299 IVVTTIQSLL
+299 IVVTTIQSLM

-315 TLFSPTDFDLIIS
+315 KLFSPTDFDLIIS

-359 DYLKHLDTDNFEDPR
+359 DYLKHLDTENIEDPR

-380 LLDTYSTFGCES
+380 LLDTYTTFGCES
-392 GVPTYRYT
+392 GIPTYRYT
-400 LLDGAKDGYLR
+400 LVDGAKDGYLR

-422 TTKLLSEQGY
+422 TIKLLSEQGY

-438 ASTEQEDILEEVNY
+438 ATSEQEDVLEEVKY

-463 EETNRV
+463 DETNRV
-469 FCKTFLENGLK
+469 FCKTFIENGLK
-480 DPISGE
+480 DPITGE

-504 QILNEYAHQ
+504 QLLNEYAHQ
-513 FYPGKYQSDFAVQVT
+513 YFPGKYQSDFAVQVT
-528 SNVQNSQQMTVDFSN
+528 SNVQNSQRMTVDYSN

-549 SDFTNDDAILESYKT
+549 SNFAKGNEILESYKT

-579 WDCPNILNLGLMRPI
+579 WDCPNILNLALMRPI

-607 TRIHKFELTFKNE
+607 TRVHTFEHKFKNE
-620 LGKQETV
+620 LGEEETISI
-627 FLDKQHFKL
+627 DKTTFKL

-654 VLKLPVKSDK
+654 VLKLPKNFEQGD
-664 RNDIPILDDNTLKP
+664 DFPAFDDNTLKP

-684 TDEADRIVN
+684 YKDNDKIATWNEQQ
-693 IKESVVDFSGMKVDR
+693 VDFTGMKVDR

-721 VEIKQLME
+721 EEIKQLME

-734 IATSIAKEKYDNKP
+734 IATARAKEKYDNKP
-748 DEFFDLEK
+748 EEYFDLEK
-756 LRKSL
+756 LRRSL

-767 SWREL
+767 GWREL
-772 LELVYYGNVIKVKDD
+772 LELIYFGNQIKGKDD
-787 LLDDEFQKFISTNDV
+787 LLSDEFEKFISTNNV
-802 SHIEDIQA
+802 ADISDLQG

-824 KNIIDQKEYTEL
+824 REIIDQQDFTEL
-836 YHNPSFNV
+836 YHNPTFNV
-844 EDFSRVDDN
+844 EDFNRVPDE
-853 MKNILPQYIKTYVS
+853 MKSKLPYYVKTYVPL
-867 TNKYL
+867 NKFLSA

>member
-1 MLSNTFILRYFYYF
+1 
-15 NLHNIYQMAE
+15 MAE

-32 KINKLLEEA
+32 KINKLLEES
-41 GWTFFDTEKGK
+41 GWSFFDTDKSK
-52 ATIKLESAI
+52 ATIKLESSI

-66 GDDFERTKNGYIDFL
+66 GEDFENAKSGFIDFL

-94 AKKESLNPLIGKEQA
+94 AKKESLNPLVGKEQA
-109 RKYAI
+109 RNYAK

-136 GNPEKIQVFPT
+136 GNPEQIQVFPS

-155 QFNPD
+155 DFNPD
-160 SNKLVT
+160 PTKIVS
-166 EVVNDDYVVLTQLP
+166 EEVNDDYVVLTQLP
-180 NYQQIPEFQDEQK
+180 TYKQIPEFQDEQK

-212 AIKAVQQWVS
+212 AIKAVQQSVS
-222 EGKKRFLLEMATGTG
+222 KGKKRFLLEMATGTG

-269 QARKDFTNYLKNDLT
+269 QARKDFTNYLKNDIT

-293 DWRKSE
+293 DWRKAD
-299 IVVTTIQSLL
+299 IVVTTIQSLM

-359 DYLKHLDTDNFEDPR
+359 DYLKHLDTDNIDDPR

-380 LLDTYSTFGCES
+380 LLDTYTTFGCES
-392 GVPTYRYT
+392 GIPTYRYT
-400 LLDGAKDGYLR
+400 LVDGAKDDYLR

-432 GVMVTV
+432 GIMVTV
-438 ASTEQEDILEEVNY
+438 ASSEKEDVLEEVNY

-463 EETNRV
+463 DETNRV
-469 FCKTFLENGLK
+469 FCKTFIENGLK

-504 QILNEYAHQ
+504 QLLNEYAHQ
-513 FYPGKYQSDFAVQVT
+513 IFPDKYQSDFAVQVT
-528 SNVQNSQQMTVDFSN
+528 SNVQGAQQMTIDFGEK
-543 DKLLGF
+543 DRLLGISHF
-549 SDFTNDDAILESYKT
+549 AKENEILESYKT

-607 TRIHKFELTFKNE
+607 TRIHKFEHKFKND
-620 LGKQETV
+620 LGEEENISI
-627 FLDKQHFKL
+627 DKAAFKL
-636 FDFFATCEYFEE
+636 FDFFATCEYLEE

-654 VLKLPVKSDK
+654 VLKLPVNFDK
-664 RNDIPILDDNTLKP
+664 GDDMPTLDDNTIKP
-678 KRDGYE
+678 KRNGFEYE
-684 TDEADRIVN
+684 ENDFITYVN
-693 IKESVVDFSGMKVDR
+693 EQQVDFAGMKVDR

-721 VEIKQLME
+721 DEIKQLME

-734 IATSIAKEKYDNKP
+734 VATARAKEKYDNNP
-748 DEFFDLEK
+748 EEYFDLEK

-767 SWREL
+767 GWREL
-772 LELVYYGNVIKVKDD
+772 LELIYFGNQIKGKGD
-787 LLDDEFQKFISTNDV
+787 LLSDEFEKFISTNNV
-802 SHIEDIQA
+802 SNIDDLQG

-824 KNIIDQKEYTEL
+824 RNIIDQQDFTEL

-844 EDFSRVDDN
+844 EDFNRVDDE
-853 MKNILPQYIKTYVS
+853 MKSKLPYYIKTYVPMQKFI
-867 TNKYL
+867 T

>member
-1 MLSNTFILRYFYYF
+1 
-15 NLHNIYQMAE
+15 MAE

-41 GWTFFDTEKGK
+41 GWRFFGTDKGK
-52 ATIKLESAI
+52 ATIKLESSI

-66 GDDFERTKNGYIDFL
+66 GEDFENSKNGFIDFL
-81 LVDENQNPILVLE
+81 LVDESQNPVLVLE
-94 AKKESLNPLIGKEQA
+94 AKKESLNPLVGKEQA
-109 RKYAI
+109 RNYAK
-114 SQKVKFIILSNGTL
+114 SQKVKFVILSNGTL

-136 GNPEKIQVFPT
+136 GNPEQIQVFPT

-155 QFNPD
+155 EFNPD
-160 SNKLVT
+160 PNKLVSE
-166 EVVNDDYVVLTQLP
+166 EVNADYVVLTQLP
-180 NYQQIPEFQDEQK
+180 NYKQIPEFQDEQK

-212 AIKAVQQWVS
+212 AIQAVQKAVS

-237 KTLTAAAL
+237 KTLTSAAI

-253 NARRILF
+253 NARRVLF

-284 TVVYKEKKN
+284 TVVYKEKRN
-293 DWRKSE
+293 DWRKAE
-299 IVVTTIQSLL
+299 IVVTTIQSLM

-315 TLFSPTDFDLIIS
+315 KLFSPTDFDLIIS

-359 DYLKHLDTDNFEDPR
+359 DYLKHLDTENIEDPI

-380 LLDTYSTFGCES
+380 LLDTYTTFGCES
-392 GVPTYRYT
+392 GIPTYRYT
-400 LLDGAKDGYLR
+400 LVDGAKDGYLR

-438 ASTEQEDILEEVNY
+438 ATSEQEDVLEEVKY

-463 EETNRV
+463 DETNRV
-469 FCKTFLENGLK
+469 FCKTFIENGLK
-480 DPISGE
+480 DPIIGE

-504 QILNEYAHQ
+504 QLLNEYAHQ
-513 FYPGKYQSDFAVQVT
+513 YFPGKYQSDFAVQVT
-528 SNVQNSQQMTVDFSN
+528 SNVQNSQQMTVDYSN

-549 SDFTNDDAILESYKT
+549 SNFAKGNEMLESYKT

-579 WDCPNILNLGLMRPI
+579 WDCPNILNLALMRPI

-607 TRIHKFELTFKNE
+607 TRVHTFEHKFKNE
-620 LGKQETV
+620 LGEEETISI
-627 FLDKQHFKL
+627 DKTTFKL

-654 VLKLPVKSDK
+654 VLKLPKNFEQGD
-664 RNDIPILDDNTLKP
+664 DFPAFDDNTLKP

-684 TDEADRIVN
+684 YKDNDKIATWNEQQ
-693 IKESVVDFSGMKVDR
+693 VDFTGMKVDR

-721 VEIKQLME
+721 EEIKQLME

-734 IATSIAKEKYDNKP
+734 IATARAKEKYDNKP
-748 DEFFDLEK
+748 EEYFDLEK
-756 LRKSL
+756 LRRSL

-767 SWREL
+767 GWREL
-772 LELVYYGNVIKVKDD
+772 LELIYFGNQIKGKDD
-787 LLDDEFQKFISTNDV
+787 LLSDEFEKFISTNNV
-802 SHIEDIQA
+802 ADINDLQG

-824 KNIIDQKEYTEL
+824 REIIDQQDFTEL
-836 YHNPSFNV
+836 YHNPTFNV
-844 EDFSRVDDN
+844 EDFNRVPDE
-853 MKNILPQYIKTYVS
+853 MKSKLPYYVKTYVPL
-867 TNKYL
+867 NKFLSA

>member
-1 MLSNTFILRYFYYF
+1 MTD
-15 NLHNIYQMAE
+15 

-41 GWTFFDTEKGK
+41 GWRFFDTDKGK
-52 ATIKLESAI
+52 ATIKLESSI

-66 GDDFERTKNGYIDFL
+66 GEDFENSKNGFIDFL
-81 LVDENQNPILVLE
+81 LVDENQNPVLVLE
-94 AKKESLNPLIGKEQA
+94 AKKESLNPLVGKEQA
-109 RKYAI
+109 RNYAK
-114 SQKVKFIILSNGTL
+114 SQKVKFVILSNGTL

-136 GNPEKIQVFPT
+136 GNPEQIQVFPT

-155 QFNPD
+155 EFNPD
-160 SNKLVT
+160 PNKLVSE
-166 EVVNDDYVVLTQLP
+166 EVNADYVVLTQLP
-180 NYQQIPEFQDEQK
+180 NYKQIPEFQDEQK

-212 AIKAVQQWVS
+212 AIHAVQKAVS

-237 KTLTAAAL
+237 KTLTSAAI

-253 NARRILF
+253 NARRVLF

-284 TVVYKEKKN
+284 TVVYKEKRN
-293 DWRKSE
+293 DWRKAE
-299 IVVTTIQSLL
+299 IVVTTIQSLM

-315 TLFSPTDFDLIIS
+315 KLFSPTDFDLIIS

-359 DYLKHLDTDNFEDPR
+359 DYLKHLDTESIEDPR

-380 LLDTYSTFGCES
+380 LLDTYTTFGCES
-392 GVPTYRYT
+392 GIPTYRYT
-400 LLDGAKDGYLR
+400 LVDGAKDGYLR

-438 ASTEQEDILEEVNY
+438 ATSEQEDVLEEVKY

-463 EETNRV
+463 DETNRV
-469 FCKTFLENGLK
+469 FCKTFIENGLK
-480 DPISGE
+480 DPITGE

-504 QILNEYAHQ
+504 QLLNEYAHQ
-513 FYPGKYQSDFAVQVT
+513 YFPGKYQSNFAVQVT
-528 SNVQNSQQMTVDFSN
+528 SNVQNSQQMTVDYSN

-549 SDFTNDDAILESYKT
+549 SNFAKGNEILESYKT

-579 WDCPNILNLGLMRPI
+579 WDCPNILNLALMRPI

-607 TRIHKFELTFKNE
+607 TRVHTFEHKFKNE
-620 LGKQETV
+620 LGETETISI
-627 FLDKQHFKL
+627 DKTNFKL

-648 KYQYDQ
+648 KYEYDQ
-654 VLKLPVKSDK
+654 VLKLPANIDTGD
-664 RNDIPILDDNTLKP
+664 DIPISGDNTLKP
-678 KRDGYE
+678 KRSGYE
-684 TDEADRIVN
+684 FTDNDKISSFNEQQI
-693 IKESVVDFSGMKVDR
+693 DFQGMKVDR

-721 VEIKQLME
+721 DEIKQLM
-729 AGDVE
+729 ANGDVE
-734 IATSIAKEKYDNKP
+734 IATARAKEKYDNKP
-748 DEFFDLEK
+748 EEYFDLEK

-767 SWREL
+767 GWREL
-772 LELVYYGNVIKVKDD
+772 LELIYFGNQIKGKDD
-787 LLDDEFQKFISTNDV
+787 LLNDEFEKFISTNNV
-802 SHIEDIQA
+802 SDIADLQA

-824 KNIIDQKEYTEL
+824 REIIDQQDFTEL
-836 YHNPSFNV
+836 YHNPTFNV
-844 EDFSRVDDN
+844 DDFSRVDDR
-853 MKNILPQYIKTYVS
+853 MKSVLPYYIKTYVPLQ
-867 TNKYL
+867 KFV

>member
-1 MLSNTFILRYFYYF
+1 
-15 NLHNIYQMAE
+15 MAE

-41 GWTFFDTEKGK
+41 GWRFFDTDKGK
-52 ATIKLESAI
+52 ATIKLESSI

-66 GDDFERTKNGYIDFL
+66 GEDFEHSKNGFIDFL
-81 LVDENQNPILVLE
+81 LIDENRNPVLVLE
-94 AKKESLNPLIGKEQA
+94 AKKESLNPLVGKEQA
-109 RKYAI
+109 RNYAK
-114 SQKVKFIILSNGTL
+114 SQKVKFVILSDGTL

-136 GNPEKIQVFPT
+136 GNPEQIQVFPT

-155 QFNPD
+155 EFNPD
-160 SNKLVT
+160 PKKLVSE
-166 EVVNDDYVVLTQLP
+166 EVNADYVVLTQLP
-180 NYQQIPEFQDEQK
+180 NYKQIPEFQDEQK

-212 AIKAVQQWVS
+212 AIHAVQKAVS

-237 KTLTAAAL
+237 KTLTSAAI

-253 NARRILF
+253 NARRVLF

-284 TVVYKEKKN
+284 TVVYKEKRN
-293 DWRKSE
+293 DWRKAE
-299 IVVTTIQSLL
+299 IVVTTIQSLM

-315 TLFSPTDFDLIIS
+315 KLFSPTDFDLIIS

-359 DYLKHLDTDNFEDPR
+359 DYLKHLDTENIEDPR

-380 LLDTYSTFGCES
+380 LLDTYTTFGCES
-392 GVPTYRYT
+392 GIPTYRYT
-400 LLDGAKDGYLR
+400 LVDGAKDGYLR

-438 ASTEQEDILEEVNY
+438 ATSEQEDVLEEVKY

-463 EETNRV
+463 DETNRV
-469 FCKTFLENGLK
+469 FCKTFIENGLK
-480 DPISGE
+480 DPITGE

-504 QILNEYAHQ
+504 QLLNEYAHQ
-513 FYPGKYQSDFAVQVT
+513 YFPGKYQSDFAVQVT
-528 SNVQNSQQMTVDFSN
+528 SNVQNSQQMTVDYSN

-549 SDFTNDDAILESYKT
+549 SNFAKGNEILESYKT

-579 WDCPNILNLGLMRPI
+579 WDCPNILNLALMRPV

-607 TRIHKFELTFKNE
+607 TRVHTFEYKFKNE
-620 LGKQETV
+620 LGEEEIISI
-627 FLDKQHFKL
+627 DKQTFKL

-654 VLKLPVKSDK
+654 VLKLPKNFEQGDDLPTV
-664 RNDIPILDDNTLKP
+664 DDNILKP

-684 TDEADRIVN
+684 Y
-693 IKESVVDFSGMKVDR
+693 KENDKIATWNEQQVDFTGMKVDR

-721 VEIKQLME
+721 EEIKQLME

-734 IATSIAKEKYDNKP
+734 IATARAKEKYDNKP
-748 DEFFDLEK
+748 EEYFDLEK
-756 LRKSL
+756 LRRSL

-767 SWREL
+767 GWREL
-772 LELVYYGNVIKVKDD
+772 LELIYFGNQIKGKDD
-787 LLDDEFQKFISTNDV
+787 LLSDEFEKFISTNNV
-802 SHIEDIQA
+802 ADINDLQG

-824 KNIIDQKEYTEL
+824 REIIDQQDFTEL
-836 YHNPSFNV
+836 YHNPTFNV
-844 EDFSRVDDN
+844 EDFNRVPDE
-853 MKNILPQYIKTYVS
+853 MRSKLPYYVKTYVPL
-867 TNKYL
+867 NKFLSA

>member
-1 MLSNTFILRYFYYF
+1 MS
-15 NLHNIYQMAE
+15 E

-32 KINKLLEEA
+32 KINKLLEES
-41 GWTFFDTEKGK
+41 GWSFFDTDKGK
-52 ATIKLESAI
+52 ATIKLESSI

-66 GDDFERTKNGYIDFL
+66 GEDFENAKSGFIDFL

-94 AKKESLNPLIGKEQA
+94 AKKERLNPLVGKEQA
-109 RKYAI
+109 RSYAK
-114 SQKVKFIILSNGTL
+114 SQKVKFIILSNGSL

-136 GNPEKIQVFPT
+136 GNPEQIQVFPT

-155 QFNPD
+155 QFNPEP
-160 SNKLVT
+160 SKLVS
-166 EVVNDDYVVLTQLP
+166 EVINDDYVVLTQLP
-180 NYQQIPEFQDEQK
+180 NYKQIPEFQDEQK
-193 KKDLIFN
+193 KKELIFN

-212 AIKAVQQWVS
+212 AIKAVQQSVS

-269 QARKDFTNYLKNDLT
+269 QARKDFTNYLKNDIT

-293 DWRKSE
+293 DWRKAD
-299 IVVTTIQSLL
+299 IVVTTIQSLM

-359 DYLKHLDTDNFEDPR
+359 DYLKHLDTDNIDDPR

-380 LLDTYSTFGCES
+380 LLDTYTTFGCES
-392 GVPTYRYT
+392 GIPTYRYT
-400 LLDGAKDGYLR
+400 LVDGAKDGYLR

-432 GVMVTV
+432 GIMVTV
-438 ASTEQEDILEEVNY
+438 ASSEQEDIIEEVNY

-469 FCKTFLENGLK
+469 FCKTFIENGLK
-480 DPISGE
+480 DPINGE

-504 QILNEYAHQ
+504 QLLNEYAHQ
-513 FYPGKYQSDFAVQVT
+513 IFPGKYQSDFAVQVT

-549 SDFTNDDAILESYKT
+549 SHFAKDNEVLESYKT

-579 WDCPNILNLGLMRPI
+579 WDCPNVLNLGLMRPI

-607 TRIHKFELTFKNE
+607 TRIHKFEHKFKND
-620 LGKQETV
+620 LGEEETISI
-627 FLDKQHFKL
+627 DKVAFKL
-636 FDFFATCEYFEE
+636 FDFFATCEYFED

-654 VLKLPVKSDK
+654 VLKLPVNLNKGDDK
-664 RNDIPILDDNTLKP
+664 PNRGDIIIKP

-684 TDEADRIVN
+684 YNEEDRIHSLQ
-693 IKESVVDFSGMKVDR
+693 EQQVDFAGMKVDR

-721 VEIKQLME
+721 DEIKQLME

-734 IATSIAKEKYDNKP
+734 VATARAKEKYDNKP
-748 DEFFDLEK
+748 EEYFDLEK

-767 SWREL
+767 GWREL
-772 LELVYYGNVIKVKDD
+772 LELIYFGSQIKGKDD
-787 LLDDEFQKFISTNDV
+787 LLSDEFEKFISTNNV
-802 SHIEDIQA
+802 SNINDLQG

-824 KNIIDQKEYTEL
+824 RHIIDQQDFTEL

-844 EDFSRVDDN
+844 EDFNRVDDE
-853 MKNILPQYIKTYVS
+853 MKSKLPYYIKTYVPL
-867 TNKYL
+867 NKFLSA

>member
-1 MLSNTFILRYFYYF
+1 MS
-15 NLHNIYQMAE
+15 

-32 KINKLLEEA
+32 KINKLLEES
-41 GWTFFDTEKGK
+41 GWSFFDTDKSK
-52 ATIKLESAI
+52 ATIKLESSI

-66 GDDFERTKNGYIDFL
+66 GEDFEHSKNGFIDFL

-94 AKKESLNPLIGKEQA
+94 AKKESLHPLVGKEQA
-109 RKYAI
+109 RNYAT

-136 GNPEKIQVFPT
+136 GNPEQIQVFPT

-155 QFNPD
+155 QFNPEP
-160 SNKLVT
+160 SKLVS
-166 EVVNDDYVVLTQLP
+166 EEINNDYVVLTQLP
-180 NYQQIPEFQDEQK
+180 NYKQLPGFQDEPATELGKRQ

-200 LKLRFLRYYQVE
+200 FKLRFLRYYQVE
-212 AIKAVQQWVS
+212 AIKAVQKSVS

-260 LVDRLELEE
+260 LVDRLELED
-269 QARKDFTNYLKNDLT
+269 QAKKDFTNYLKNDIT

-293 DWRKSE
+293 DWRKAD
-299 IVVTTIQSLL
+299 IVVTTIQSLM

-315 TLFSPTDFDLIIS
+315 ALFSPTDFDLIIS

-359 DYLKHLDTDNFEDPR
+359 DYLKHLDSSLSFGEGQGEADPR

-380 LLDTYSTFGCES
+380 LLDTYKTFGCES
-392 GVPTYRYT
+392 GIPTYRYT
-400 LLDGAKDGYLR
+400 LQDGAKDDFLR

-432 GVMVTV
+432 GIMVTV

-463 EETNRV
+463 DETNRV
-469 FCKTFLENGLK
+469 FCKKFIENGLK
-480 DPISGE
+480 DPINGE

-504 QILNEYAHQ
+504 QLLNEYAHQ
-513 FYPGKYQSDFAVQVT
+513 FFPGKYQSDFAVQVT
-528 SNVQNSQQMTVDFSN
+528 SNVQKSQRMTVDFGN

-549 SDFTNDDAILESYKT
+549 SNFAKDKEIVEAYKT

-607 TRIHKFELTFKNE
+607 TRIHQFEHKFKND
-620 LGKQETV
+620 LGEEETISI
-627 FLDKQHFKL
+627 DKTAFKL

-648 KYQYDQ
+648 KYEYDQ
-654 VLKLPVKSDK
+654 VLKLPVNFNKEEDM
-664 RNDIPILDDNTLKP
+664 PVVDNNTIKP
-678 KRDGYE
+678 KRNGYQYE
-684 TDEADRIVN
+684 DNDFITFVN
-693 IKESVVDFSGMKVDR
+693 EQKVDFSGMKVDR
-708 MFFQQFEEKVKTD
+708 MFFQTFDETVKQD
-721 VEIKQLME
+721 VEIVQLIDDGNFESAE
-729 AGDVE
+729 A
-734 IATSIAKEKYDNKP
+734 ILKEKYENKP
-748 DEFFDLEK
+748 SEFYTLEK

-772 LELVYYGNVIKVKDD
+772 LELMFYGNQIKGKDD
-787 LLDDEFQKFISTNDV
+787 LLSDEFEKFISTNNV
-802 SHIEDIQA
+802 SNINDLQG

-824 KNIIDQKEYTEL
+824 REIIDQHDFTEL

-844 EDFSRVDDN
+844 EDFNRVDDE
-853 MKNILPQYIKTYVS
+853 MKTILPYYIKTYVPMQ
-867 TNKYL
+867 KFV

>member
-1 MLSNTFILRYFYYF
+1 MS
-15 NLHNIYQMAE
+15 

-32 KINKLLEEA
+32 KINKLLEES
-41 GWTFFDTEKGK
+41 GWSFFDTDKGK
-52 ATIKLESAI
+52 ATIKLESSI

-66 GDDFERTKNGYIDFL
+66 GEDFEHSKNGFIDFL

-94 AKKESLNPLIGKEQA
+94 AKKESLNPLVGKEQA
-109 RKYAI
+109 RNYAK

-136 GNPEKIQVFPT
+136 GNPEQIQVFPT

-160 SNKLVT
+160 PSKLVS
-166 EVVNDDYVVLTQLP
+166 EQVNDDYVVLTQLP
-180 NYQQIPEFQDEQK
+180 NYKQIPEFQDEQK

-269 QARKDFTNYLKNDLT
+269 QARKDFTNYLKNDIT
-284 TVVYKEKKN
+284 TVVYKEKKE
-293 DWRKSE
+293 DWRKAD
-299 IVVTTIQSLL
+299 IVVTTIQSLM

-315 TLFSPTDFDLIIS
+315 ALFSPTDFDLIIS

-359 DYLKHLDTDNFEDPR
+359 DYLKHFNNSPHSGEMSAGQRGFDDPR
-374 ELERRM
+374 ELERRK
-380 LLDTYSTFGCES
+380 LLDTYETFGCKS
-392 GVPTYRYT
+392 GEPTYRYT
-400 LLDGAKDGYLR
+400 LVEGAKDKFLR

-432 GVMVTV
+432 GIMVTV
-438 ASTEQEDILEEVNY
+438 ASSEQEDILEEVNY

-463 EETNRV
+463 EDTNRV
-469 FCKTFLENGLK
+469 FCKTFIENGLK
-480 DPISGE
+480 DPINGE

-504 QILNEYAHQ
+504 QLLNEYAHQ
-513 FYPGKYQSDFAVQVT
+513 IFPGKYQSDFAVQVT

-549 SDFTNDDAILESYKT
+549 SHFAKDNEILESYKT

-607 TRIHKFELTFKNE
+607 TRIHKFEHKFKND
-620 LGKQETV
+620 LGEEETISI
-627 FLDKQHFKL
+627 DKAAFKL

-654 VLKLPVKSDK
+654 VLKLPANFDK
-664 RNDIPILDDNTLKP
+664 GNDMPDIDHKTIKA
-678 KRDGYE
+678 KREGYE
-684 TDEADRIVN
+684 FTEDDKIHSLQEQQ
-693 IKESVVDFSGMKVDR
+693 VDFTGMKVDR
-708 MFFQQFEEKVKTD
+708 MFFQNFDETVKQD
-721 VEIKQLME
+721 EAIVQLVEDGNFASAE
-729 AGDVE
+729 A
-734 IATSIAKEKYDNKP
+734 ILKEKYENKP
-748 DEFFDLEK
+748 DEYYTLDK
-756 LRKSL
+756 LRKAL

-772 LELVYYGNVIKVKDD
+772 LELMFFGNQIKGKDD
-787 LLDDEFQKFISTNDV
+787 LLSDEFEKFISTNNV
-802 SHIEDIQA
+802 SNINDLQG

-824 KNIIDQKEYTEL
+824 REIIDQQDFTEL
-836 YHNPSFNV
+836 YHNPTFNAN
-844 EDFSRVDDN
+844 DFDRVDDE
-853 MKNILPQYIKTYVS
+853 MKSKLPYYIKTYVPMQKFLS
-867 TNKYL
+867 

>member
-1 MLSNTFILRYFYYF
+1 MV
-15 NLHNIYQMAE
+15 E

-32 KINKLLEEA
+32 KINKLLEES
-41 GWTFFDTEKGK
+41 GWSFFDTDKGK
-52 ATIKLESAI
+52 ATIKLESSI

-66 GDDFERTKNGYIDFL
+66 GEDFEYSKNGFIDFL

-94 AKKESLNPLIGKEQA
+94 AKKESLNPLVGKEQA
-109 RKYAI
+109 RNYAK

-136 GNPEKIQVFPT
+136 GNPEQIQVFPT

-160 SNKLVT
+160 PSKLVS
-166 EVVNDDYVVLTQLP
+166 EEVNDDYVVLTQLP
-180 NYQQIPEFQDEQK
+180 NYKQIPEFQDEQK

-212 AIKAVQQWVS
+212 AIKAVQQSVS

-237 KTLTAAAL
+237 KTLTSAAL

-269 QARKDFTNYLKNDLT
+269 QAKKDFTNYLKNDIT

-293 DWRKSE
+293 DWRKAD
-299 IVVTTIQSLL
+299 IVVTTIQSLM
-309 VNNKYK
+309 VNDKYK
-315 TLFSPTDFDLIIS
+315 KIFQRTDFDLIIS

-334 LGGGNSRALFEYFLG
+334 LGGGNSRALFEYFWG

-359 DYLKHLDTDNFEDPR
+359 DYLKHLYDSPSSGEMSEGQRGLDPR
-374 ELERRM
+374 ELERRK
-380 LLDTYSTFGCES
+380 LLDTYETFGCKS
-392 GVPTYRYT
+392 GEPTYRYT
-400 LLDGAKDGYLR
+400 LADGAKDDYLR

-432 GVMVTV
+432 GIMVTV
-438 ASTEQEDILEEVNY
+438 ASSEQEDIFEEVNY

-469 FCKTFLENGLK
+469 FCKTFIENGLK

-504 QILNEYAHQ
+504 QLLNEYAHQ
-513 FYPGKYQSDFAVQVT
+513 FFPGKYQSNFAVQVT
-528 SNVQNSQQMTVDFSN
+528 SNVACSQLMTTQFAEDQ
-543 DKLLGF
+543 LLGKSKF
-549 SDFTNDDAILESYKT
+549 ALVNEEGYKT
-564 SKARVCVTVGMMTTG
+564 SKVRVCVTVGMMTTG

-607 TRIHKFELTFKNE
+607 TRIHKFEHKFKND
-620 LGKQETV
+620 LGEIENISI
-627 FLDKQHFKL
+627 DKSAFKL

-654 VLKLPVKSDK
+654 VLKLPVNFDK
-664 RNDIPILDDNTLKP
+664 GDDMPTVDDNTIKP
-678 KRDGYE
+678 KRSGYE
-684 TDEADRIVN
+684 NEDADFITYV
-693 IKESVVDFSGMKVDR
+693 KEQQVDYIGMKVDR
-708 MFFQQFEEKVKTD
+708 MFFQTFDKTVKQDSELVQLIDEGNFESA
-721 VEIKQLME
+721 E
-729 AGDVE
+729 AILKD
-734 IATSIAKEKYDNKP
+734 KYENKP
-748 DEFFDLEK
+748 TEYYTLEK

-772 LELVYYGNVIKVKDD
+772 LELMFFDNKIKGKDD
-787 LLDDEFQKFISTNDV
+787 LLSDEFEKFISTNNV
-802 SHIEDIQA
+802 SNINDLQG
-810 LRYFFYAYITDPSV
+810 LRYFFYAYITEPSV
-824 KNIIDQKEYTEL
+824 RQIIDQQDFTEL
-836 YHNPSFNV
+836 YHNPTFNV
-844 EDFSRVDDN
+844 EDFNRVDDE
-853 MKNILPQYIKTYVS
+853 MKSKLPYYIKTYVPLS
-867 TNKYL
+867 KFTS